1 MLAFVA
7 VIVWVIDLV
16 LYWVKADVP
25 RVLDFRSLLVVG
37 LILLALHVA
46 GVSGWRGRSSA

>member
-1 MLAFVA
+1 MLAFAA
-7 VIVWVIDLV
+7 VLIWVIDLV

-25 RVLDFRSLLVVG
+25 RVLDFWSLLVVG

-46 GVSGWRGRSSA
+46 GVGGWRRASG